1 MTRWRSLIVRHMSL
15 PVRTPFRWIRFF
27 KAARPVVILP
37 SVRVKDWSA
46 SDPLHVASCEVAPH
60 VDADA
65 ECGLKPSVGGEL
77 RNPAHCDRAFQSN
90 VIANSN
96 PS

>member
-1 MTRWRSLIVRHMSL
+1 MRYGPFSSIGALALGVAGVSLAVVHVVGQVPSAKTTRTAVAKPSPL
-15 PVRTPFRWIRFF
+15 RTPWGDPDLQGVWNYANATSPLER
-27 KAARPVVILP
+27 P
-37 SVRVKDWSA
+37 SV
-46 SDPLHVASCEVAPH
+46 
-60 VDADA
+60 
-65 ECGLKPSVGGEL
+65 